1 MPKNKLGEIQK
12 IGVDAEALEVFRDKA
27 EAGTREK
34 RSANN
39 LKIIRSN
46 SGKTQKQV
54 AEELGISLSAYRTY
68 EQGTRRLTDELLLQL
83 STYFSVSVDSILG
96 SKFSTSLSS
105 PSFLEDSEMRSIVNA
120 AVSEMNKE
128 DRQQFRKLL
137 ESYMALSSTGRKQ
150 LADSADTMNRSGKYK
165 RFGNIAKSNTPA
177 CSHGRAKTA

>member
-1 MPKNKLGEIQK
+1 MG
-12 IGVDAEALEVFRDKA
+12 
-27 EAGTREK
+27 
-34 RSANN
+34 NN
-39 LKIIRSN
+39 LKTIRSN

-68 EQGTRRLTDELLLQL
+68 EQGTRHLTDELLLQL

-96 SKFSTSLSS
+96 SKFSASLSS

-150 LADSADTMNRSGKYK
+150 LAESADTMNRSGKYK
-165 RFGNIAKSNTPA
+165 RFEILPKATPQLVLAVEPRPPKQSNGAFNTRVL
-177 CSHGRAKTA
+177 CHDWKTIRGSHY

>member
-1 MPKNKLGEIQK
+1 MPKNKFGEIQK
-12 IGVDAEALEVFRDKA
+12 IGVDAEALEIFRVRA
-27 EAGTREK
+27 EVGTRER

-39 LKIIRSN
+39 LKTIRAN

-54 AEELGISLSAYRTY
+54 ANDLGISLSAYRKY

-96 SKFSTSLSS
+96 SKFSASLIS

-128 DRQQFRKLL
+128 DWHQFRKLL

-165 RFGNIAKSNTPA
+165 RFGNIAKSNA
-177 CSHGRAKTA
+177 SASSHSRAKTA

>member
-1 MPKNKLGEIQK
+1 MG
-12 IGVDAEALEVFRDKA
+12 
-27 EAGTREK
+27 
-34 RSANN
+34 NN
-39 LKIIRSN
+39 LKTIRSN

-54 AEELGISLSAYRTY
+54 AEELGISLPAYRTY

-96 SKFSTSLSS
+96 SKFSVSLSS
-105 PSFLEDSEMRSIVNA
+105 TSFLEDSEMRSIVNA

-150 LADSADTMNRSGKYK
+150 LADSADTMKRSGKYK
-165 RFGNIAKSNTPA
+165 RFGNIAKSNVSA
-177 CSHGRAKTA
+177 SSHGRAKTA

>member
-1 MPKNKLGEIQK
+1 MPKNKIGLIDK
-12 IGVDAEALEVFRDKA
+12 LGVDADGLEIFRVRV

-39 LKIIRSN
+39 LKTIRAN

-54 AEELGISLSAYRTY
+54 ANDLGISLFTYRKY
-68 EQGTRRLTDELLLQL
+68 EQGTRRLADELLLQL

-96 SKFSTSLSS
+96 SKFSASLFS
-105 PSFLEDSEMRSIVNA
+105 PTFLEDSEMRSIVNA

-165 RFGNIAKSNTPA
+165 RFGHIAKSNA
-177 CSHGRAKTA
+177 SASSHSGAKTA

>member
-1 MPKNKLGEIQK
+1 MG
-12 IGVDAEALEVFRDKA
+12 
-27 EAGTREK
+27 
-34 RSANN
+34 NN
-39 LKIIRSN
+39 LKTIRSN

-83 STYFSVSVDSILG
+83 SIYFSVSVDSILG
-96 SKFSTSLSS
+96 SKFSASLSS

-137 ESYMALSSTGRKQ
+137 ESYMALSSAGRKQ

-165 RFGNIAKSNTPA
+165 RFGILQKATPQLVLAVEPRPPKRSNGTFTTRVLCPDWNTIRG
-177 CSHGRAKTA
+177 SHNA